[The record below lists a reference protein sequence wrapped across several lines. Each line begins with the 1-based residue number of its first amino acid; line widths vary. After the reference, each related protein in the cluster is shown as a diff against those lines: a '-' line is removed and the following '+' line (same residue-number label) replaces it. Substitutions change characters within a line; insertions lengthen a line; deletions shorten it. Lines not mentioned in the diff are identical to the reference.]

1 MRIPLILIMILDEI
15 VEHKRTEVEAAKA
28 RVPQAT
34 LEGQL
39 AEAAPVRAAADKLK
53 VPGCIRVIAEL
64 KKASPSGGLLSAEF
78 VPGDIAREYES
89 NGAAALSVLTDE
101 KYFQGCLEYMKEA
114 KAATS
119 IPVLRK
125 DFVIDPYQI
134 YEAKAAG
141 ADLVLL
147 IVRILSREELEDF
160 LRLTRELGME
170 ALVETHSESE
180 LVAAVEVGSD
190 IIGVNNRNL
199 DTLTVDLET
208 TRRLRGLIPEG
219 PIVVSESGI
228 KTAEDMRKLREWQVD
243 AVLVGE
249 SLMRSPDRGK
259 ALAELVL
266 AGRS

>member
-1 MRIPLILIMILDEI
+1 M
-15 VEHKRTEVEAAKA
+15 
-28 RVPQAT
+28 
-34 LEGQL
+34 
-39 AEAAPVRAAADKLK
+39 
-53 VPGCIRVIAEL
+53 
-64 KKASPSGGLLSAEF
+64 
-78 VPGDIAREYES
+78 
-89 NGAAALSVLTDE
+89 
-101 KYFQGCLEYMKEA
+101 
-114 KAATS
+114 
-119 IPVLRK
+119 
-125 DFVIDPYQI
+125 
-134 YEAKAAG
+134 
-141 ADLVLL
+141 VLL

-180 LVAAVEVGSD
+180 LVAAVEVGSN

-243 AVLVGE
+243 AGLVGE